1 MGNKMDSKHIP
12 VINIASFFTG
22 SQEDKRRVAREIA
35 RACEEIGFFTVV
47 GHGVS
52 SKLISGTKATAQ
64 QFFDLPLEDK
74 TKVLA
79 RPAFGYM
86 PMEAENLSA
95 SLGAKAHSDLKET
108 LNLKLPVDAD
118 SWPDNP
124 PELIATCQ
132 QYFEAMLSLSRT
144 LLNLFALALDIR
156 EDFFDDKVDR
166 PNAVLRLINYPPVG
180 AAQPGQMG
188 AGEHTDYGTL
198 TILWSPES
206 RGLQVRTRSG
216 EWLDVEASPESFIIN
231 IGDLM
236 SNWTNDRWIS
246 TLHRVTPRVN
256 AGRRQSIAFFHNP
269 NPDALIECLPGCCDA
284 AHPAKYAPI
293 LAGEHLRMKVER
305 ALGT

>member
-1 MGNKMDSKHIP
+1 MDSKHIP
-12 VINIASFFTG
+12 IISIAPFFSD
-22 SQEDKRRVAREIA
+22 SQDDKRWVAREIG
-35 RACEEIGFFTVV
+35 RACEEIGFFTIV

-52 SKLISGTKATAQ
+52 PELVRGTKATAQ
-64 QFFDLPLEDK
+64 AFFDLPLENK
-74 TKVLA
+74 MKVLA

-108 LNLKLPVDAD
+108 LNLKLPVDAE

-132 QYFEAMLSLSRT
+132 RYFAEMLSLSRT
-144 LLNLFALALDIR
+144 LLNLFALALDIG

-180 AAQPGQMG
+180 EAQPGQMG

-216 EWLDVEASPESFIIN
+216 EWLDVAASPESFIIN

-269 NPDALIECLPGCCDA
+269 NPDALIECLPGCCDE
-284 AHPAKYAPI
+284 AHPAKYPPI
-293 LAGEHLRMKVER
+293 LAGEHLRMKVEK
-305 ALGT
+305 ALGTGL

>member
-1 MGNKMDSKHIP
+1 MELTN
-12 VINIASFFTG
+12 A
-22 SQEDKRRVAREIA
+22 
-35 RACEEIGFFTVV
+35 
-47 GHGVS
+47 
-52 SKLISGTKATAQ
+52 TKAASQ
-64 QFFDLPLEDK
+64 QFFDLPLEDRL
-74 TKVLA
+74 KVLA

-108 LNLKLPVDAD
+108 LNLKLPVDAA
-118 SWPDNP
+118 SWPANP

-132 QYFEAMLSLSRT
+132 QYFGAMLNLSLA
-144 LLNLFALALDIR
+144 LLHLFALALDMR
-156 EDFFDDKVDR
+156 E
-166 PNAVLRLINYPPVG
+166 
-180 AAQPGQMG
+180 AQPGQMG

-269 NPDALIECLPGCCDA
+269 NPDALIECLPGCCDD

-305 ALGT
+305 ALGTGR

>member
-1 MGNKMDSKHIP
+1 MDSKHIP
-12 VINIASFFTG
+12 IINIAPFFEG
-22 SQEDKRRVAREIA
+22 SPEGKQQVAREIA

-47 GHGVS
+47 GHGVPLA
-52 SKLISGTKATAQ
+52 LIHSTNATAQ
-64 QFFDLPLEDK
+64 AFFDLPLEEK
-74 TKVLA
+74 LKVLA

-108 LNLKLPVDAD
+108 LNLKLPVESA
-118 SWPDNP
+118 SWPQNP
-124 PELIATCQ
+124 PELILTCE
-132 QYFEAMLSLSRT
+132 QYFRAMLALSGT
-144 LLNLFALALDIR
+144 ILHLFALALNLR

-166 PNAVLRLINYPPVG
+166 PNAVLRLINYPPVSG
-180 AAQPGQMG
+180 AQPGQMG

-198 TILWSPES
+198 TILWSEQS

-216 EWLDVEASPESFIIN
+216 EWLDVEASPESFVIN

-236 SNWTNDRWIS
+236 ANWTNDRWIS

-256 AGRRQSIAFFHNP
+256 QGRRQSIAFFHNP
-269 NPDALIECLPGCCDA
+269 NPDALIECLPGCCDE
-284 AHPAKYAPI
+284 AHPPKYAPV

-305 ALGT
+305 ALGKGM

>member
-1 MGNKMDSKHIP
+1 
-12 VINIASFFTG
+12 
-22 SQEDKRRVAREIA
+22 
-35 RACEEIGFFTVV
+35 
-47 GHGVS
+47 
-52 SKLISGTKATAQ
+52 
-64 QFFDLPLEDK
+64 
-74 TKVLA
+74 
-79 RPAFGYM
+79 
-86 PMEAENLSA
+86 
-95 SLGAKAHSDLKET
+95 
-108 LNLKLPVDAD
+108 
-118 SWPDNP
+118 
-124 PELIATCQ
+124 
-132 QYFEAMLSLSRT
+132 MLLH
-144 LLNLFALALDIR
+144 LFALALDIR

-180 AAQPGQMG
+180 EAQPGQMG

-269 NPDALIECLPGCCDA
+269 NPDALIECLPGCCDD
-284 AHPAKYAPI
+284 AHPARYAPI